1 MSTETKKRS
10 LDDYD
15 EVMETKDV
23 REYLNLSRD
32 KAYEL
37 MNSGK
42 FHVVQSGRS
51 KLVARE
57 VFRSWLHGG

>member
-1 MSTETKKRS
+1 MSTKTKKRS
-10 LDDYD
+10 LDEYD

-37 MNSGK
+37 MNSGQ
-42 FHVVQSGRS
+42 FHVVQSGRY
-51 KLVARE
+51 KKVARE
-57 VFRSWLHGG
+57 VLRAWLHGE